1 VQRHDPLRVAAFGH
15 PRISAGW
22 RLPEAYR
29 SLPRPSSAPGA
40 KASPVRP
47 CLRRARSLAGAPPAG
62 SCALLQAMHLL
73 KAWTTPPW
81 AVAPGSSVPVATPHC
96 SVSSRYSD
104 RPTPGP
110 CHCLGAMT
118 ECCGSTAP
126 AQGTQKPAAHPAGR
140 RTASSGDRLSRS
152 TSVLLLHAPA
162 FPLARRPTSGAPTYS
177 TGSAAPRPSSGQEW
191 SRGESNPRPPPCK
204 GGALPTKLRP
214 RGRLARSTQRS

>member
-47 CLRRARSLAGAPPAG
+47 CLRRARSLAGAPHAG

-104 RPTPGP
+104 RPTV
-110 CHCLGAMT
+110 
-118 ECCGSTAP
+118 GSTSYKDEGRCRGHKNRP
-126 AQGTQKPAAHPAGR
+126 GVPPAGCCLLR
-140 RTASSGDRLSRS
+140 GSLILKCSCSAAARSGLPSRS
-152 TSVLLLHAPA
+152 PPHPRGAQSVYPIH
-162 FPLARRPTSGAPTYS
+162 SGA
-177 TGSAAPRPSSGQEW
+177 A
-191 SRGESNPRPPPCK
+191 K
-204 GGALPTKLRP
+204 
-214 RGRLARSTQRS
+214 RGRARL